1 MDGEDQGHGRLH
13 FLPRFLLSFHR
24 HAADRERQRSVVRL
38 DDQGNVRADA
48 VAPDPL
54 ALQERGAGHLR
65 APFDTG
71 ALRGHQEH
79 LCLAQRHRARGKGK
93 DRDMTGDVLLGLLML
108 IVMIG
113 AIFIGVQISFTLLF
127 LALTFGYFSLGRVVF
142 DLAYFQTIGMMK
154 EELLAA
160 VPLFIFMGF
169 ITEQAGLMERLFSAL
184 RMVLAPVR
192 GSLYIVVILTSTVFA
207 MATGIVGAAVTVL
220 GIMAGPI
227 MIKTGY
233 DAKLSAGAIAAGGT
247 LGILIPPSVMLIVMG
262 PVLGVSVADLYAAAF
277 GPGFLLAALYLTYL
291 IVRSSLNPRLGPPV
305 PKEERV
311 TDVGQILKEVV
322 IAVLPLALL
331 ITATLG
337 SILAGLATPTEA
349 SGVGALGALILA
361 VCYRRLTYAGLKQA
375 VISATTTSSMVLL
388 LAVTSNIFGAVFA
401 RMGTADWVT
410 GAMTSLPVPPIVML
424 AFVVILLF
432 LLGWPFEWPAII
444 LVFLPIFYPVVD
456 ALKPALSQSLGI
468 PPELFMVWFGAL
480 VAVTMQ
486 TAYLSPPVAMSAYYL
501 KQVVKEWSLGT
512 IYKGMFQFMVLQ
524 CIAIAIVMF
533 VPSIATSFPE
543 KRQAEARATPPEEL
557 DDSMNRLEDA
567 PYKATPEEDE
577 QDSLEKDELS
587 RPQKK

>member
-1 MDGEDQGHGRLH
+1 
-13 FLPRFLLSFHR
+13 
-24 HAADRERQRSVVRL
+24 
-38 DDQGNVRADA
+38 
-48 VAPDPL
+48 
-54 ALQERGAGHLR
+54 
-65 APFDTG
+65 
-71 ALRGHQEH
+71 
-79 LCLAQRHRARGKGK
+79 
-93 DRDMTGDVLLGLLML
+93 MTGEVLIGLVML

-113 AIFIGVQISFTLLF
+113 AIFIGIQISFTLLF
-127 LALTFGYFSLGRVVF
+127 LALTFGYFALGRTVF

-184 RMVLAPVR
+184 RMLLAPMR
-192 GSLYIVVILTSTVFA
+192 GSLYVVVIVTSTVFA

-227 MIKTGY
+227 MIKTKY
-233 DAKLSAGAIAAGGT
+233 DPVLSAGAITAGGT

-277 GPGFLLAALYLTYL
+277 GPGFLLAAIYL
-291 IVRSSLNPRLGPPV
+291 IYLITRSAINPKLGPPV

-311 TDVGQILKEVV
+311 TDPVAIVREV
-322 IAVLPLALL
+322 IIGVLPLALL
-331 ITATLG
+331 IAATLG

-349 SGVGALGALILA
+349 SAIGALGALILA

-375 VISATTTSSMVLL
+375 VISATMTSSMVLL

-410 GAMTSLPVPPIVML
+410 GAMVSLPVPPLVML

-456 ALKPALSQSLGI
+456 ALKPALSQSFGI
-468 PPELFMVWFGAL
+468 PPEFFMVWFGSL

-512 IYKGMFQFMVLQ
+512 IYRGMFEFMVLQ

-533 VPSIATSFPE
+533 VPAIATWFPQ
-543 KRQAEARATPPEEL
+543 RMLAQSQATPAEQV
-557 DDSMNRLEDA
+557 DDSMNRLEED
-567 PYKATPEEDE
+567 PYKSEPEQD

-587 RPQKK
+587 KPPTK